1 METVSES
8 FKKAIK
14 ATEREVKG
22 YVEVIFDDQ
31 DGSGYRLMTAPER
44 LRNSLD
50 SEIVDGVKKN
60 KKYASLEENYTEL
73 DGSCFLPL

>member
-22 YVEVIFDDQ
+22 YVEVIFDNQ
-31 DGSGYRLMTAPER
+31 DGSG
-44 LRNSLD
+44 
-50 SEIVDGVKKN
+50 
-60 KKYASLEENYTEL
+60 
-73 DGSCFLPL
+73 